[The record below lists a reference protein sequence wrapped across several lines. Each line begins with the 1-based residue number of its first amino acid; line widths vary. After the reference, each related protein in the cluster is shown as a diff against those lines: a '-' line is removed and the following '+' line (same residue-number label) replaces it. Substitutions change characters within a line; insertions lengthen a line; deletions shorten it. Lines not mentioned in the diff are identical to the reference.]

1 MKITFTLIFILI
13 FALSSFA
20 QTKPDISQQKIVL
33 KSGDIAPDFDLKDQ
47 NGKTVKLSK
56 VIKKSPVMLVFY
68 RGFW

>member
-1 MKITFTLIFILI
+1 MKISFLLIVILI
-13 FALSSFA
+13 SGLSLFA
-20 QTKPDISQQKIVL
+20 QTKPNISQQKIVL

-56 VIKKSPVMLVFY
+56 AVKKSTVMLVFY